1 MNIKRVF
8 GVVLT
13 VLGIACLLYAG
24 QMFLSGNDN
33 NRDVRELIVFTVLG
47 LIFFIPGIG
56 LVRAT
61 KDEA

>member
-1 MNIKRVF
+1 MNVKRVF

-13 VLGIACLLYAG
+13 VLGIACLIYAA
-24 QMFLSGNDN
+24 QMFLVGNDN
-33 NRDVRELIVFTVLG
+33 NRDIRQLIVFTVLG